1 MPIAVS
7 HTRQSFTVDGRRIW
21 IVAGSLSYARIDPAD
36 RPARLADVRQAGCN
50 AVEIPVPWLLH
61 EPRPG
66 RFSFEGMAD
75 LPGFLREAQAAGLH
89 VILRVGPYIGD
100 GHDGGGLPAWLGE
113 IEPPPPPSRPTVK
126 SMQGPRQRISRTS
139 SEVFLNRVA
148 LWFKSLFDQIVPL
161 QVTNGGPILLLQI
174 EHRWLCDHHEAAE
187 AYLGELVRMARE
199 SGVEVPLLNA
209 NDLWTD
215 DFGTIDTWQGNT
227 DLLANL
233 RQLRTL
239 RDDAPRVVSRY
250 EVAAM
255 PLAEQPRPVA
265 VDPDLALHGLASI
278 LAAGAQP
285 VIAPFHG
292 GVHFGALA
300 GREPGPRGGSAT
312 FAAAAAPPLGE
323 AGDRG
328 PLYHRLRRLAGFA
341 TSFGHVFADLD
352 PDFHSTVQVPPLPG
366 SGSGEGAARI
376 VAVPLRGSA
385 GRILFVFADR
395 PGASTTLLLD
405 DGKQLPVQL
414 GDQCVG
420 WFALDV
426 DLGGR
431 ARLDFSNCCPALL
444 INRSILVLAGARG
457 TDVIASIGDTPLQS
471 RVPDGGTP
479 EVVVHQGITVVIVSQ
494 EMLDETYADGDSVY
508 VNVSGLDPDGRPRA
522 SVHGRTACR
531 ITADSAEP
539 TAIATAD
546 LGPPIPSPGVAAAT
560 AAGGGSSKKKKK
572 TGSTATGT
580 TTRRRAAAAAIG
592 GAATPAGLGDW
603 EAAPATPRIE
613 GHSPRY
619 APIPGPRSLAA
630 CGAHSGL
637 GWFRVAWRSRT
648 EGKRLILPLDAGNR
662 VRFWHD
668 GRPVGT
674 WGVGPNATPGP
685 FPLKVHRGDQTLT
698 ALVQTMG
705 RLSRGNDLDRTT
717 GVSGPLAEV
726 APIASGRAR
735 TVDVPSMDPFSIRDF
750 IEAAEPG
757 SVRSRQFTWTIT
769 HARRTPVAIHIAG
782 ATTPGFLFVNDAFVG
797 FHAGGTGLGWSTA
810 TADPSEDWFKRG
822 RNEIRF
828 APLESDL
835 GDGSEVSKALSV
847 HEITG
852 HLGGDAATWAFEKWA
867 CPADADFAA
876 VTAAEAKR
884 FAGDPCWWRCR
895 FDLPSADATEAVRVD
910 LAGMGIGAV
919 MVNGRDLGR
928 FAIAAAGSGGTAQ
941 TRMLVPRSWL
951 KATGNVL
958 AIFDETGAAPASV
971 RVTAGGGG
979 DLDA

>member
-36 RPARLADVRQAGCN
+36 RPARLADLRQAGCN
-50 AVEIPVPWLLH
+50 AVEVPVPWLLH

-66 RFSFEGMAD
+66 RFDFEGMAD

-126 SMQGPRQRISRTS
+126 SMQGPKQRISRTA

-148 LWFKSLFDQIVPL
+148 LWFKALFEQVVPL
-161 QVTNGGPILLLQI
+161 QITTDGPILLMQI
-174 EHRWLCDHHEAAE
+174 EHRWLCDNHEAAE

-199 SGVEVPLLNA
+199 SGVDVPLLNA

-239 RDDAPRVVSRY
+239 REDVPRVVSRY

-265 VDPDLALHGLASI
+265 VDPDMALYGLASI

-292 GVHFGALA
+292 GVHFGALG
-300 GREPGPRGGSAT
+300 GREPGPDGGTAT
-312 FAAAAAPPLGE
+312 FAAAAAAPVGE

-328 PLYHRLRRLAGFA
+328 PLYHRLRRLANFA

-352 PDFHSTVQVPPLPG
+352 PDFHSTVQVPPTPETDAG
-366 SGSGEGAARI
+366 DGAARI

-431 ARLDFSNCCPALL
+431 ARLDFSNCCPAMLV
-444 INRSILVLAGARG
+444 NRSILVLAGARG
-457 TDVIASIGDTPLQS
+457 ADVIASIGDTPLQS
-471 RVPDGGTP
+471 QVPDGNSP
-479 EVVVHQGITVVIVSQ
+479 VVVLHQGITVVIVSQ
-494 EMLDETYADGDSVY
+494 EMLDETYIDGDSVV

-522 SVHGRTACR
+522 SLSGRPACR
-531 ITADSAEP
+531 ITAESAEP
-539 TAIATAD
+539 TAIPKAE
-546 LGPPIPSPGVAAAT
+546 LGPPIAAT
-560 AAGGGSSKKKKK
+560 DGNGPARKKTRSKKKTASNSRK
-572 TGSTATGT
+572 TTS
-580 TTRRRAAAAAIG
+580 RRRAAATVG
-592 GAATPAGLGDW
+592 GITAAATPAGLADW

-613 GHSPRY
+613 GVSPRY
-619 APIPGPRSLAA
+619 APISGPRSLAA
-630 CGAHSGL
+630 CGARSGL
-637 GWFRVAWRSRT
+637 GWFRVAWRSRS
-648 EGKRLILPLDAGNR
+648 EGKKLVLPLDAGNR
-662 VRFWHD
+662 IRFWHD
-668 GRPVGT
+668 GKPAGT
-674 WGVGPNATPGP
+674 FGVGPDATPGP
-685 FPLKVHRGDQTLT
+685 FPLKVGRGDQTLT

-705 RLSRGNDLDRTT
+705 RPSRGNDLDRMT
-717 GVSGPLAEV
+717 GLSGPLAEV
-726 APIASGRAR
+726 APLASGRAR
-735 TVDVPSMDPFSIRDF
+735 TVEVASMDPFSIRDF

-797 FHAGGTGLGWSTA
+797 VHAGGTGLGWSTHL
-810 TADPSEDWFKRG
+810 ADPSEEWFKRG

-835 GDGSEVSKALSV
+835 GDGSEVSKALTV
-847 HEITG
+847 YEVTG

-867 CPADADFAA
+867 CPADADFLA
-876 VTAAEAKR
+876 VSAAEAKR
-884 FAGDPCWWRCR
+884 FAGDPCWWRSR

-910 LAGMGIGAV
+910 LSGMGIGAV
-919 MVNGRDLGR
+919 MINGRDLGR

-951 KATGNVL
+951 KASGNVL
-958 AIFDETGAAPASV
+958 AIFDETGASPASV
-971 RVTAGGGG
+971 RVTAGGTG